1 MLLRDLTEAER
12 SLMDRTLGNPE
23 HVSSATVV
31 ELLEAVKNEMIL
43 SPNSE
48 RDAALAS
55 VTTMQREAPFS
66 RFHGKMWF
74 PFKLRLLC

>member
-1 MLLRDLTEAER
+1 MLLRYSTEAER

-43 SPNSE
+43 SLTP
-48 RDAALAS
+48 A
-55 VTTMQREAPFS
+55 
-66 RFHGKMWF
+66 
-74 PFKLRLLC
+74 